1 MILYYCIQPI
11 DGDTVSVHRV
21 WSFTSQRRVRV
32 KFESCEKL
40 HLSTF
45 ITFRAP
51 ARVRAIHMKQIQTM
65 AAVLE
70 AGVGFYIYIIF

>member
-1 MILYYCIQPI
+1 MVIQL
-11 DGDTVSVHRV
+11 VSIEFGH
-21 WSFTSQRRVRV
+21 FTSQRRVRV

-70 AGVGFYIYIIF
+70 AVGFYIYIIF